1 MKKLL
6 TLFAFP
12 ALLCL
17 MPLTAWAQNTVST
30 ITTTENITKTSTV
43 YVGEVVVDGE
53 TKIKYLYSD
62 DMSLLYNSILYLL
75 DGINGM
81 ADGDYATLL
90 EGHEFDYTIQPVPNG
105 FAICSNPDLVAAM
118 DGNWSSAQYVG
129 TLYYPDKTII
139 SEINSNLYD
148 IDQGFRAAL
157 DAQAQERIETID
169 TPANVEKCFVF
180 HIDSKTTT
188 DVYYTIEDGQVVRH
202 LDATVSYDC
211 EATTVIYTK
220 VELASG
226 SASSVLGDVNG
237 DGDVSVNDVAMIV
250 NYILGIIDSNFI
262 IANADINGDGEIDI
276 NDVMGTVK
284 NILEGNQEEPKIPS
298 KKLNIFVGQQKEDD
312 YPLDYGSGLLQ
323 VNSSNP
329 TVATGEIDEEHNQL
343 ILTGISEGQ
352 TLITISDMDN
362 TKILKIDVTVSLLC
376 PDDNHPHMVDLGLP
390 SGTKWACCN
399 VDDDPSKQSPTN
411 YGSQYA
417 WGETE
422 EKSLYNEV
430 TYLYAHGVDED
441 GDGYYDGDRFDT
453 FEHPFSG
460 ENLISNIAGTNYD
473 VAHVKWGISWVMPS
487 YTQQR
492 ELLDK
497 CTSIWAILNGVYGR
511 LFTGPSSGTIFLP
524 ASGFS
529 WDDNLYDGAESVG
542 HYWSSS
548 LDQEPSLCFSKILFF
563 SSNRFGST
571 YNHREIGCSV
581 RPVFR

>member
-250 NYILGIIDSNFI
+250 NYILGMTDSNFI

-376 PDDNHPHMVDLGLP
+376 PDDHHPHMIDLGLP

-399 VDDDPSKQSPTN
+399 VGATTPEG
-411 YGSQYA
+411 YGGLYA

-422 EKSLYNEV
+422 EKS
-430 TYLYAHGVDED
+430 
-441 GDGYYDGDRFDT
+441 YYDWETYQYYNSSTGVIKDLGPD
-453 FEHPFSG
+453 
-460 ENLISNIAGTNYD
+460 IAGTKFD
-473 VAHVKWGISWVMPS
+473 VAHEKWGGSWRMPS
-487 YTQQR
+487 ETQIQ
-492 ELLDK
+492 ELLDY
-497 CTSIWAILNGVYGR
+497 CTYKGMFMTCWGGLFIGPNGGC
-511 LFTGPSSGTIFLP
+511 IFLP
-524 ASGFS
+524 SAGYSWWNGLDGRSDEDFFGSGGDEF
-529 WDDNLYDGAESVG
+529 
-542 HYWSSS
+542 YWSSTQS
-548 LDQEPSLCFSKILFF
+548 QYASDSAYFLDLTPFQEPPSQVP
-563 SSNRFGST
+563 T
-571 YNHREIGCSV
+571 YFRCIGMSV
-581 RPVFR
+581 RPVCK